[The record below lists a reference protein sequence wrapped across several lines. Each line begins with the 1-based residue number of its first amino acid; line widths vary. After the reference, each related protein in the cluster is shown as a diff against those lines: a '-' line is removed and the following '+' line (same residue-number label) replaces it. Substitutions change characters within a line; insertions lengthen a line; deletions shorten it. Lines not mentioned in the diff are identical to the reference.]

1 MIEEVLLSNG
11 IRVIHEENPF
21 SNIAHLGVFINVGT
35 RDEEGHEFGLA
46 HFLEHVIFKG
56 TKKRKSRHVLS
67 RLDAVGGE
75 INAYTTK
82 EDTCLYASFTDNYLK
97 RASELLADITFN
109 STFPKEE
116 LKKEKEVVIDE
127 INSYKDA
134 PSELIYD
141 EFDNLVFGNHALGRD
156 ILGDK
161 KSVRGF
167 KKSDVVSF
175 VKDHYTP
182 DRIVISSV
190 GNFNIKTLEKVLSKY
205 FGEFEM
211 KGKPLNRVK
220 PTLGEVRSESY
231 DKEIHQAHCMLGNQ
245 AYSSNHKNRSAFLM
259 LNNLLGGPA
268 MNSRLNLQIREKHG
282 LTYNIESNYTPYS
295 DAGIFS
301 IYYGTD
307 IKNKEKTESLIKKEL
322 KKLCVKKLGTNEL
335 HKVKQ
340 QIVGQIAMSME
351 SKVGVMLSLGKS
363 KLLHDTVDPIEKVLE
378 KFNEIKSSEILEVA
392 NEIIHPNNLFNLTY
406 KPK

>member
-1 MIEEVLLSNG
+1 MIEEVILPNG

-21 SNIAHLGVFINVGT
+21 SNIAHLGVFIHVGT
-35 RDEEGHEFGLA
+35 RDEEKHEFGLA

-82 EDTCLYASFTDNYLK
+82 EDTCLYASFTDNHLK

-109 STFPKEE
+109 STFPKGE
-116 LKKEKEVVIDE
+116 LTKEKEVVIDE

-141 EFDNLVFGNHALGRD
+141 EFDNLVFGDHALGRD
-156 ILGDK
+156 ILGNK

-167 KKSDVVSF
+167 KRSDVVNF
-175 VKDHYTP
+175 VSDHYTP
-182 DRIVISSV
+182 ERMVISSV
-190 GNFNIKTLEKVLSKY
+190 GNFSMKKLQKILSKY
-205 FGEFEM
+205 FGEFEK
-211 KGKPLNRVK
+211 KGKSLNRK
-220 PTLGEVRSESY
+220 QPTLGKVVSKSFNK
-231 DKEIHQAHCMLGNQ
+231 DIHQAHCMLGNQ
-245 AYSSNHKNRSAFLM
+245 AYASNHKNRSAFLM

-268 MNSRLNLQIREKHG
+268 MNSRLNLEIREKHG

-295 DAGIFS
+295 DSGIFS

-307 IKNKEKTESLIKKEL
+307 IKNIEKTEGLIRKEL
-322 KKLCVKKLGTNEL
+322 EKLCAKKLGTNEL

-363 KLLHDTVDPIEKVLE
+363 KLLHDTVDPIEEVLE
-378 KFNEIKSSEILEVA
+378 KFNNIKAKQLRDVA
-392 NEIIHPNNLFNLTY
+392 NEILHPDNLFSLTY
-406 KPK
+406 NPK

>member
-1 MIEEVLLSNG
+1 MIEEVRLPNG

-21 SNIAHLGVFINVGT
+21 SDIAHLGVFIHVGT
-35 RDEEGHEFGLA
+35 RDEEANEFGLA

-82 EDTCLYASFTDNYLK
+82 EDTCLYASFTDNHLK

-109 STFPKEE
+109 STFPKGE

-134 PSELIYD
+134 PSELIFD

-156 ILGDK
+156 ILGNK

-167 KKSDVVSF
+167 KRSDVVNF
-175 VKDHYTP
+175 VSDHYTP
-182 DRIVISSV
+182 DRMVISSV
-190 GNFNIKTLEKVLSKY
+190 GNYSMKTLQKILSKY

-211 KGKPLNRVK
+211 KGKVLNRTK
-220 PTLGEVRSESY
+220 PVLGKVVSETNL
-231 DKEIHQAHCMLGNQ
+231 KEIHQAHCMLGNQ
-245 AYSSNHKNRSAFLM
+245 AYSSNDKNRSAFLM

-295 DAGIFS
+295 DSGIFS

-307 IKNKEKTESLIKKEL
+307 IKNIEKTESLIKKEL
-322 KKLCVKKLGTNEL
+322 EKLCEKKLGTNEL

-363 KLLHDTVDPIEKVLE
+363 KILHDTVDPIEEVLN
-378 KFNEIKSSEILEVA
+378 KFNIIKAKELREVA
-392 NEIIHPNNLFNLTY
+392 NQIIHPNNLFSLTY